1 MARINL
7 GNVRGLQGV
16 SVQSIEQT
24 TTSTESSGDNVI
36 TCTLDNGIVSYFHVR
51 NGDKGEDGEAA
62 TIALG
67 AVTTGEAGS
76 NVIITNSGTNLNAR
90 FNFTI
95 PRGDKGDAG
104 TIDVG
109 TVTTGNPGTNASITN
124 VGTRSDAL
132 LNFVIPRG
140 DKGDT
145 STITIGTVTTGSVPS
160 VTNSGTSTDAI
171 FDFVFPNSVT
181 SVSELTDV
189 ELSSLSDNQLL
200 VYDSTSEKWEN
211 SYLPAGIV
219 FPSYP
224 SNDQRF
230 YYMGDTTYTYTNVS
244 ATLTP
249 SDNPSTASYF
259 EYDEVNN
266 EYNPSADLYVDESKT
281 YYTIASDT
289 PTSDPQAEGFYEL
302 DGTKY
307 VASTDTT
314 VDSGKTY
321 YKASIATV
329 VRGDNP
335 KTMGLYETDGTDYSL
350 TNDEYVVSGK
360 NYFTRAEQYVTG
372 VIYKYNTASTSWVP
386 QTAGDTYIP
395 ITKSQIDSLF
405 D

>member
-1 MARINL
+1 MEKQFL
-7 GNVRGLQGV
+7 DYEGLQELVAKIKEKYATIKAFIFKGTV
-16 SVQSIEQT
+16 ANIAALPAIADQKPGYVYNVTKGGT
-24 TTSTESSGDNVI
+24 TTADFDIGAGHPLRDGDNVVAI
-36 TCTLDNGIVSYFHVR
+36 NNGTDAVPIMKW
-51 NGDKGEDGEAA
+51 D
-62 TIALG
+62 ILG
-67 AVTTGEAGS
+67 AT
-76 NVIITNSGTNLNAR
+76 
-90 FNFTI
+90 
-95 PRGDKGDAG
+95 
-104 TIDVG
+104 
-109 TVTTGNPGTNASITN
+109 
-124 VGTRSDAL
+124 
-132 LNFVIPRG
+132 FVIEDRLQF
-140 DKGDT
+140 GDT
-145 STITIGTVTTGSVPS
+145 
-160 VTNSGTSTDAI
+160 
-171 FDFVFPNSVT
+171 
-181 SVSELTDV
+181 
-189 ELSSLSDNQLL
+189 
-200 VYDSTSEKWEN
+200 
-211 SYLPAGIV
+211 
-219 FPSYP
+219 FPSEP
-224 SNDQRF
+224 ENDQTF
-230 YYMGDTTYTYTNVS
+230 LYMGDTTYTYTNVS

-249 SDNPSTASYF
+249 SDNPSTASFF

-405 D
+405 E

>member
-1 MARINL
+1 MEKQFL
-7 GNVRGLQGV
+7 DYEGLQELVAKIKEKYATIKAFIFKGTV
-16 SVQSIEQT
+16 ANIAALPAIADQKPGYVYNVTKGGT
-24 TTSTESSGDNVI
+24 TTADFDIGAGHPLRDGDNVVAI
-36 TCTLDNGIVSYFHVR
+36 NNGTDAVPIMKW
-51 NGDKGEDGEAA
+51 D
-62 TIALG
+62 ILG
-67 AVTTGEAGS
+67 AT
-76 NVIITNSGTNLNAR
+76 
-90 FNFTI
+90 
-95 PRGDKGDAG
+95 
-104 TIDVG
+104 
-109 TVTTGNPGTNASITN
+109 
-124 VGTRSDAL
+124 
-132 LNFVIPRG
+132 FVIEDRLQF
-140 DKGDT
+140 GDT
-145 STITIGTVTTGSVPS
+145 
-160 VTNSGTSTDAI
+160 
-171 FDFVFPNSVT
+171 
-181 SVSELTDV
+181 
-189 ELSSLSDNQLL
+189 
-200 VYDSTSEKWEN
+200 
-211 SYLPAGIV
+211 
-219 FPSYP
+219 FPSEP
-224 SNDQRF
+224 ENDQTF
-230 YYMGDTTYTYTNVS
+230 LYMGDTTYTYTNVS

-335 KTMGLYETDGTDYSL
+335 KTMSLYETDGTDYSL

>member
-1 MARINL
+1 MEKQFL
-7 GNVRGLQGV
+7 DYEGLQELVAKIKEKYATIKAFIFKGTV
-16 SVQSIEQT
+16 ANIAALPPIADQKPGYVYNVTKGGT
-24 TTSTESSGDNVI
+24 TTADFDIGAGHTLRDGDNVVAI
-36 TCTLDNGIVSYFHVR
+36 NNGTDAVPIMKW
-51 NGDKGEDGEAA
+51 D
-62 TIALG
+62 ILG
-67 AVTTGEAGS
+67 AT
-76 NVIITNSGTNLNAR
+76 
-90 FNFTI
+90 
-95 PRGDKGDAG
+95 
-104 TIDVG
+104 
-109 TVTTGNPGTNASITN
+109 
-124 VGTRSDAL
+124 
-132 LNFVIPRG
+132 FVIEDRLQF
-140 DKGDT
+140 GDT
-145 STITIGTVTTGSVPS
+145 
-160 VTNSGTSTDAI
+160 
-171 FDFVFPNSVT
+171 
-181 SVSELTDV
+181 
-189 ELSSLSDNQLL
+189 
-200 VYDSTSEKWEN
+200 
-211 SYLPAGIV
+211 
-219 FPSYP
+219 FPSEP
-224 SNDQRF
+224 ENDQTF
-230 YYMGDTTYTYTNVS
+230 LYMGDTTYTYTNVS

-259 EYDEVNN
+259 EYDEINN

>member
-1 MARINL
+1 MEKQFL
-7 GNVRGLQGV
+7 DYEGLQELVAKIKEKYATIKAFIFKGTV
-16 SVQSIEQT
+16 ANIAALPAIADQKPGYVYNVTKGGT
-24 TTSTESSGDNVI
+24 TTADFDIGAGHPLRDGDNVVAI
-36 TCTLDNGIVSYFHVR
+36 NNGTDAVPIMKW
-51 NGDKGEDGEAA
+51 D
-62 TIALG
+62 ILG
-67 AVTTGEAGS
+67 ATF
-76 NVIITNSGTNLNAR
+76 IIEDRLQ
-90 FNFTI
+90 F
-95 PRGDKGDAG
+95 
-104 TIDVG
+104 
-109 TVTTGNPGTNASITN
+109 
-124 VGTRSDAL
+124 
-132 LNFVIPRG
+132 
-140 DKGDT
+140 GDT
-145 STITIGTVTTGSVPS
+145 
-160 VTNSGTSTDAI
+160 
-171 FDFVFPNSVT
+171 
-181 SVSELTDV
+181 
-189 ELSSLSDNQLL
+189 
-200 VYDSTSEKWEN
+200 
-211 SYLPAGIV
+211 
-219 FPSYP
+219 FPSEP
-224 SNDQRF
+224 ENDQTF
-230 YYMGDTTYTYTNVS
+230 LYMGDTTYTYTNVS

>member
-1 MARINL
+1 MEKQFL
-7 GNVRGLQGV
+7 DYEGLQELVAKIKEKYATIKAFIFKGTV
-16 SVQSIEQT
+16 ANIAALPAIADQKPGYVYNVTKGGT
-24 TTSTESSGDNVI
+24 TTADFDIGAGHPLRDGDNVVAI
-36 TCTLDNGIVSYFHVR
+36 NNGTDAVPIMKW
-51 NGDKGEDGEAA
+51 D
-62 TIALG
+62 ILG
-67 AVTTGEAGS
+67 AT
-76 NVIITNSGTNLNAR
+76 
-90 FNFTI
+90 
-95 PRGDKGDAG
+95 
-104 TIDVG
+104 
-109 TVTTGNPGTNASITN
+109 
-124 VGTRSDAL
+124 
-132 LNFVIPRG
+132 FVIEDRLQF
-140 DKGDT
+140 GDT
-145 STITIGTVTTGSVPS
+145 
-160 VTNSGTSTDAI
+160 
-171 FDFVFPNSVT
+171 
-181 SVSELTDV
+181 
-189 ELSSLSDNQLL
+189 
-200 VYDSTSEKWEN
+200 
-211 SYLPAGIV
+211 
-219 FPSYP
+219 FPSEP
-224 SNDQRF
+224 ENDQTF
-230 YYMGDTTYTYTNVS
+230 LYMGDTTYTYTNVS

-249 SDNPSTASYF
+249 SDNPSTDSYF

>member
-1 MARINL
+1 MEKQFL
-7 GNVRGLQGV
+7 DYEGLQELVAKIKEKYATIKAFIFKGTV
-16 SVQSIEQT
+16 ANIAALPAIADQKPGYVYNVTKGGT
-24 TTSTESSGDNVI
+24 TTADFDIGAGHPLRDGDNVVAI
-36 TCTLDNGIVSYFHVR
+36 NNGTDAVPIMKW
-51 NGDKGEDGEAA
+51 D
-62 TIALG
+62 ILG
-67 AVTTGEAGS
+67 AT
-76 NVIITNSGTNLNAR
+76 
-90 FNFTI
+90 
-95 PRGDKGDAG
+95 
-104 TIDVG
+104 
-109 TVTTGNPGTNASITN
+109 
-124 VGTRSDAL
+124 
-132 LNFVIPRG
+132 FVIEDRLQF
-140 DKGDT
+140 GDT
-145 STITIGTVTTGSVPS
+145 
-160 VTNSGTSTDAI
+160 
-171 FDFVFPNSVT
+171 
-181 SVSELTDV
+181 
-189 ELSSLSDNQLL
+189 
-200 VYDSTSEKWEN
+200 
-211 SYLPAGIV
+211 
-219 FPSYP
+219 FPSEP
-224 SNDQRF
+224 ENDQTF
-230 YYMGDTTYTYTNVS
+230 LYMGDTTYTYTNVS

-386 QTAGDTYIP
+386 QTAGETYIP

>member
-1 MARINL
+1 MEKQFL
-7 GNVRGLQGV
+7 DYEGLQELVAKIKEKYATIKAFIFKGTV
-16 SVQSIEQT
+16 ANIAALPAIADQKPGYVYNVTKGGT
-24 TTSTESSGDNVI
+24 TTADFDIGAGHPLRDGDNVVAI
-36 TCTLDNGIVSYFHVR
+36 NNGTDAVPIMKW
-51 NGDKGEDGEAA
+51 D
-62 TIALG
+62 ILG
-67 AVTTGEAGS
+67 AT
-76 NVIITNSGTNLNAR
+76 
-90 FNFTI
+90 
-95 PRGDKGDAG
+95 
-104 TIDVG
+104 
-109 TVTTGNPGTNASITN
+109 
-124 VGTRSDAL
+124 
-132 LNFVIPRG
+132 FVIEDRLQF
-140 DKGDT
+140 GDT
-145 STITIGTVTTGSVPS
+145 
-160 VTNSGTSTDAI
+160 
-171 FDFVFPNSVT
+171 
-181 SVSELTDV
+181 
-189 ELSSLSDNQLL
+189 
-200 VYDSTSEKWEN
+200 
-211 SYLPAGIV
+211 
-219 FPSYP
+219 FPSDP
-224 SNDQRF
+224 ENDQTF
-230 YYMGDTTYTYTNVS
+230 LYMGDTTYTYTNVS
-244 ATLTP
+244 DTLTP

-405 D
+405 E

>member
-1 MARINL
+1 MEKQFL
-7 GNVRGLQGV
+7 DYEGLQELVAKIKEKYATIKAFIFKGTV
-16 SVQSIEQT
+16 ANIAALPAIADQKPGYVYNVTKGGT
-24 TTSTESSGDNVI
+24 TTADFDIGAGHPLRDGDNVVAI
-36 TCTLDNGIVSYFHVR
+36 NNGTDAVPIMKW
-51 NGDKGEDGEAA
+51 D
-62 TIALG
+62 ILG
-67 AVTTGEAGS
+67 AT
-76 NVIITNSGTNLNAR
+76 
-90 FNFTI
+90 
-95 PRGDKGDAG
+95 
-104 TIDVG
+104 
-109 TVTTGNPGTNASITN
+109 
-124 VGTRSDAL
+124 
-132 LNFVIPRG
+132 FVIEDRLQF
-140 DKGDT
+140 GDT
-145 STITIGTVTTGSVPS
+145 
-160 VTNSGTSTDAI
+160 
-171 FDFVFPNSVT
+171 
-181 SVSELTDV
+181 
-189 ELSSLSDNQLL
+189 
-200 VYDSTSEKWEN
+200 
-211 SYLPAGIV
+211 
-219 FPSYP
+219 FPSEP
-224 SNDQRF
+224 ENDQTF
-230 YYMGDTTYTYTNVS
+230 LYMGDTTYTYTNVS

>member
-1 MARINL
+1 MEKQFL
-7 GNVRGLQGV
+7 DYEGLQELVAKIKEKYATIKAFIFKGTV
-16 SVQSIEQT
+16 ANIAALPAIADQKPGYVYNVTKGGT
-24 TTSTESSGDNVI
+24 TTADFDIGAGHPLRDGDNVVAI
-36 TCTLDNGIVSYFHVR
+36 NNGTDAVPIMKW
-51 NGDKGEDGEAA
+51 D
-62 TIALG
+62 ILG
-67 AVTTGEAGS
+67 AT
-76 NVIITNSGTNLNAR
+76 
-90 FNFTI
+90 
-95 PRGDKGDAG
+95 
-104 TIDVG
+104 
-109 TVTTGNPGTNASITN
+109 
-124 VGTRSDAL
+124 
-132 LNFVIPRG
+132 FVIEDRLQF
-140 DKGDT
+140 GDT
-145 STITIGTVTTGSVPS
+145 
-160 VTNSGTSTDAI
+160 
-171 FDFVFPNSVT
+171 
-181 SVSELTDV
+181 
-189 ELSSLSDNQLL
+189 
-200 VYDSTSEKWEN
+200 
-211 SYLPAGIV
+211 
-219 FPSYP
+219 FPSDP
-224 SNDQRF
+224 ENDQTF
-230 YYMGDTTYTYTNVS
+230 LYMGDTTYTYTNVS

>member
-1 MARINL
+1 MEKQFL
-7 GNVRGLQGV
+7 DYEGLQELVAKIKEKYATIKAFIFKGTV
-16 SVQSIEQT
+16 ANIAALPAIADQKPGYVYNVTKGGT
-24 TTSTESSGDNVI
+24 TTADFDIGAGHPLRDGDNVVAI
-36 TCTLDNGIVSYFHVR
+36 NNGTDAVPIMKW
-51 NGDKGEDGEAA
+51 D
-62 TIALG
+62 ILG
-67 AVTTGEAGS
+67 AT
-76 NVIITNSGTNLNAR
+76 
-90 FNFTI
+90 
-95 PRGDKGDAG
+95 
-104 TIDVG
+104 
-109 TVTTGNPGTNASITN
+109 
-124 VGTRSDAL
+124 
-132 LNFVIPRG
+132 FVIEDRLQF
-140 DKGDT
+140 GDT
-145 STITIGTVTTGSVPS
+145 
-160 VTNSGTSTDAI
+160 
-171 FDFVFPNSVT
+171 
-181 SVSELTDV
+181 
-189 ELSSLSDNQLL
+189 
-200 VYDSTSEKWEN
+200 
-211 SYLPAGIV
+211 
-219 FPSYP
+219 FPSEP
-224 SNDQRF
+224 ENDQTF
-230 YYMGDTTYTYTNVS
+230 LYMGDTTYTYTNVS

-405 D
+405 E

>member
-1 MARINL
+1 MEKQFL
-7 GNVRGLQGV
+7 DYEGLQELVAKIKEKYATIKAFIFKGTV
-16 SVQSIEQT
+16 ANIAALPAIADQKPGYVYNVTKGGT
-24 TTSTESSGDNVI
+24 TTADFDIGAGQPLRDGDNVVAI
-36 TCTLDNGIVSYFHVR
+36 NNGTDAVPIMKW
-51 NGDKGEDGEAA
+51 D
-62 TIALG
+62 ILG
-67 AVTTGEAGS
+67 AT
-76 NVIITNSGTNLNAR
+76 
-90 FNFTI
+90 
-95 PRGDKGDAG
+95 
-104 TIDVG
+104 
-109 TVTTGNPGTNASITN
+109 
-124 VGTRSDAL
+124 
-132 LNFVIPRG
+132 FVIEDRLQF
-140 DKGDT
+140 GDT
-145 STITIGTVTTGSVPS
+145 
-160 VTNSGTSTDAI
+160 
-171 FDFVFPNSVT
+171 
-181 SVSELTDV
+181 
-189 ELSSLSDNQLL
+189 
-200 VYDSTSEKWEN
+200 
-211 SYLPAGIV
+211 
-219 FPSYP
+219 FPSEP
-224 SNDQRF
+224 ENDQTF
-230 YYMGDTTYTYTNVS
+230 LYMGDTTYTYTNVS